1 MSNLDSDDINWRIFY
16 DPTHE
21 ELKSSISSFIKKI
34 IHATRIIP
42 RVERIFRDEREKK
55 ITVIKKEQEE
65 QEKSGGGGGRFGGA
79 GRGNMRNPGD
89 VNYQNMTEDERDE
102 EWKKRW
108 ALPRPMEVKNEFEEK
123 ISRNNAINTT
133 SI

>member
-65 QEKSGGGGGRFGGA
+65 QEKSG
-79 GRGNMRNPGD
+79 
-89 VNYQNMTEDERDE
+89 
-102 EWKKRW
+102 
-108 ALPRPMEVKNEFEEK
+108 
-123 ISRNNAINTT
+123 
-133 SI
+133 